1 MQKRYPTGLF
11 NPSWWD
17 EIDAEVPRTVFSQ
30 HHWST
35 VSMVIRR
42 HEIYG
47 KSRRSVSQELP
58 SVGHSTLQRT
68 LDIAV
73 SRAHRKCLLKFVLVE
88 LIDVPG
94 WTAGA
99 PPHCRG
105 VARWAS
111 HQTVWV
117 ILSPRRDPRWKSND
131 QSPALSAHRAAK
143 RPRPLAA
150 GHFEP
155 LLLEKVRAIKRNL
168 LFLFISLFIHV
179 FFFFA
184 RREGEELVRQW
195 RQRDATPRD
204 CDVVHILV
212 RKCGRR
218 RRRPKPEESKF
229 SRQVLPDFT
238 APFVECPCGFF
249 RELLGSSKIRLK
261 MSAIESIL
269 WTMGR
274 QRLSARFC
282 NPSSNEYWW
291 GLHYGW

>member
-47 KSRRSVSQELP
+47 KSRRSVAQELP
-58 SVGHSTLQRT
+58 SVGHSTLQQT

-73 SRAHRKCLLKFVLVE
+73 FRAHRKCLLKFVLVE

-94 WTAGA
+94 GTAGV

-131 QSPALSAHRAAK
+131 QSPAFSAHRAAK
-143 RPRPLAA
+143 LPHPLVT

-155 LLLEKVRAIKRNL
+155 LLVEKVRAIKRNL
-168 LFLFISLFIHV
+168 LRPCFIYFSIHSR
-179 FFFFA
+179 FFA
-184 RREGEELVRQW
+184 RKGEGPAASDVRGMPHHV
-195 RQRDATPRD
+195 T
-204 CDVVHILV
+204 L
-212 RKCGRR
+212 
-218 RRRPKPEESKF
+218 
-229 SRQVLPDFT
+229 T
-238 APFVECPCGFF
+238 
-249 RELLGSSKIRLK
+249 
-261 MSAIESIL
+261 
-269 WTMGR
+269 
-274 QRLSARFC
+274 
-282 NPSSNEYWW
+282 
-291 GLHYGW
+291 